1 MLYLQDEPSVAS
13 HFKSNKASLAE
24 VVAELA
30 AVDRL
35 PFQIIAESHRINAAF
50 RAQGY
55 QIPKDRKA
63 VKGLVIDFFEKVA
76 DETKKELAEMKKGNW
91 RFSLSLDEYTSLKN
105 KRFAMT

>member
-1 MLYLQDEPSVAS
+1 MKQFIRKDYPLTAVELISVAS

-55 QIPKDRKA
+55 QIPKDRKE
-63 VKGLVIDFFEKVA
+63 VKSLVIDFFEKVA
-76 DETKKELAEMKKGNW
+76 LN
-91 RFSLSLDEYTSLKN
+91 S
-105 KRFAMT
+105 